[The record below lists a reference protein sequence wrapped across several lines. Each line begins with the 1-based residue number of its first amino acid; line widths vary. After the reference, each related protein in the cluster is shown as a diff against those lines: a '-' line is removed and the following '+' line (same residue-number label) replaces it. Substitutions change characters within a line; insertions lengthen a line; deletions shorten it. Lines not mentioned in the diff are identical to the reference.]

1 MAAPRLIVGL
11 GNPGAEHEADR
22 HNAGFW
28 LVDRLLSQSGASARR
43 EPKFFGDVAKVSLGK
58 GGGTDCWV
66 IKPQTYMNLSGQAVA
81 ALARFYRLAP
91 EEILVAYDE
100 LDLPPGSARL
110 KLGGSSTHNGLRD
123 ITARL
128 GGPGYWRLR
137 LGIGHPRDVSPGREV
152 IGYVLGRPS
161 SADRTAIDEA
171 IDRAIDI
178 LPLLAADQHSRAT
191 QALHTDPGAQTAS
204 GKKEKGSKPPD
215 APRQ

>member
-58 GGGTDCWV
+58 GGAADCWV

-91 EEILVAYDE
+91 DEILVAYDE

-123 ITARL
+123 ITAKL

-137 LGIGHPRDVSPGREV
+137 LGIGHPRPRRRRLCPRPAVV
-152 IGYVLGRPS
+152 GRPEGDRRGHRPGHRHPALARRR
-161 SADRTAIDEA
+161 SALAGDPDPAHRSGGRDGLRQESERERDEA
-171 IDRAIDI
+171 
-178 LPLLAADQHSRAT
+178 
-191 QALHTDPGAQTAS
+191 G
-204 GKKEKGSKPPD
+204 
-215 APRQ
+215 

>member
-1 MAAPRLIVGL
+1 MAVPRLIVGL

-28 LVDRLLSQSGASARR
+28 LVDRLLSRHGASARR
-43 EPKFFGDVAKVSLGK
+43 EPKFFGDVAKIPLGQ
-58 GGGTDCWV
+58 GGGGDCW
-66 IKPQTYMNLSGQAVA
+66 ILKPQTYMNLSGQAVA
-81 ALARFYRLAP
+81 ALARFYRIAP

-100 LDLPPGSARL
+100 LDLPPGAARL

-123 ITARL
+123 ITAKM

-178 LPLLAADQHSRAT
+178 LPLLAADQFSRAT
-191 QALHTDPGAQTAS
+191 QSLHTEPGTRKAS
-204 GKKEKGSKPPD
+204 GEKGV
-215 APRQ
+215 